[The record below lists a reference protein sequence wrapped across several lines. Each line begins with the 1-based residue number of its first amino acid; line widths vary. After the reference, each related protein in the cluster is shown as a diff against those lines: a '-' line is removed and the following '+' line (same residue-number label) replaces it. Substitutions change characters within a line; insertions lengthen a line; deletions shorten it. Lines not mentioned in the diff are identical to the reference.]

1 MKCADPNTWPEP
13 SAEYECEDEGYG
25 AVRVRDWAK
34 THLNLQPMAAQ
45 K

>member
-1 MKCADPNTWPEP
+1 MKCADPSTWPEP
-13 SAEYECEDEGYG
+13 SAEYECEDAGYG

-34 THLNLQPMAAQ
+34 MHLNLQPMAAQ